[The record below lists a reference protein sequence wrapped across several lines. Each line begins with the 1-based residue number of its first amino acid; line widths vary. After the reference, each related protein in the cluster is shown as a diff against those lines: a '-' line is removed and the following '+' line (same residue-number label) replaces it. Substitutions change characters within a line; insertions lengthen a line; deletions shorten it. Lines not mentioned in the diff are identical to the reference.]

1 MFGNRRSEIA
11 CISQAFAKIWPTN
24 GIVARSLIS
33 ALVASQLA
41 LINGAA
47 VAQTNYELRTLV
59 RSSGSS
65 GIPDIRIDLTK
76 PAAQKYAIVIGNGDY
91 DHIPD
96 LKNTVADAQL
106 VASYLRSIDYSVKE
120 LINLD
125 KEGFEAALR
134 GVLFEVSPG
143 AEVVLYY
150 AGHGVQIGGN
160 NYIIPVDAD
169 LSTVYDLP
177 FESVSLRNIL
187 EIVGSRARASVLIL
201 DSCRDNPFHGKPSL
215 VGLSSTPSDA
225 QNGFT
230 PQNTPIN
237 SLLVFSTSPG
247 AVAFDGDGPNSPFT
261 TALVDVLSSSPEQ
274 SVDTLMKRVRHI
286 VYKETFGL
294 QVPWESSSLIEP
306 IVLASATLA
315 STPVVARRPE
325 TAIAPV
331 TLAANHSDQTDD
343 VMPAPD
349 DPLAPINISVQLE
362 PTILIG
368 PQLLE
373 KLNVADTSTVT
384 IQEMPQ
390 NGFLEL
396 QGTDQTRGLSLVT
409 VGQSALGQF
418 VYRRAADQ
426 IAAAEVQDMAV
437 QDSFKLVV
445 NGAER
450 TVQISMSIDSCDFQ
464 AGDYL
469 DPDGVGI
476 SRYPNELE
484 PQAALVACQA
494 AVTRAPDVGRF
505 HYQLGRAHVALRN
518 SSAAEASFQKA
529 RELGHTRALNALGRI
544 EDAKVQETGGSDGTI
559 SDGAALAFYAAG
571 VARGDPFAFHSLG
584 RQLLLY
590 GQTESRRQQG
600 FSLLM
605 RSLELGHTFSMN
617 SLGFYFLDEDSDH
630 YDPERGLRFLRES
643 AKRDDIY
650 GFANLGFVAVTGA
663 GGTEVDLDAAFDWFQ
678 KAADQGHPTA
688 PSSLGRMYNN
698 GQIGGRSNYRKAI
711 QWYDVGLE
719 RGDAWGGANSA
730 WIIANIRPGGY
741 ALSDAAVRA
750 AKAASLNNQDA
761 AAAAFEVL
769 NDLPNSALD
778 AAAQS
783 LMNDLGEQLS
793 VDGDFGAASQAA
805 LDRVAVRYGRTIPS
819 DRIGRLTALSKA
831 FWEASKF
838 RVDLY

>member
-1 MFGNRRSEIA
+1 MFRVRFSDIGRKPL
-11 CISQAFAKIWPTN
+11 AFVKTWPTKKS
-24 GIVARSLIS
+24 VARILFS
-33 ALVASQLA
+33 ATFASHLA
-41 LINGAA
+41 LIGGAA
-47 VAQTNYELRTLV
+47 AAQSNYDLRTLV
-59 RSSGSS
+59 RSSGGS
-65 GIPDIRIDLTK
+65 GLPDIRIDLAK
-76 PAAQKYAIVIGNGDY
+76 PAEQKYAIVIGNGDY
-91 DHIPD
+91 DNIPD
-96 LKNTVADAQL
+96 LDNTVADAQL
-106 VASYLRSIDYSVKE
+106 VASYLRSINYTVKE

-143 AEVVLYY
+143 AEVVVYY

-177 FESVSLRNIL
+177 FESVSLNNVL
-187 EIVGSRARASVLIL
+187 EIVGSRSRSSVIIL
-201 DSCRDNPFHGKPSL
+201 DSCRNNPFPDKPSL
-215 VGLSSTPSDA
+215 VGLNSTPMEA
-225 QNGFT
+225 KNGFT
-230 PQNTPIN
+230 PLNTPIN

-247 AVAFDGDGPNSPFT
+247 AVAFDGEGPNSPFT

-274 SVDTLMKRVRHI
+274 PVDTLMKRVRQI
-286 VYKETFGL
+286 VYEETFGL

-306 IVLASATLA
+306 IILASATLA
-315 STPVVARRPE
+315 LTPEIAREPK
-325 TAIAPV
+325 TDDAPV
-331 TLAANHSDQTDD
+331 ALAADQSDQTDGTAT
-343 VMPAPD
+343 APH
-349 DPLAPINISVQLE
+349 DPLAPISISVKLE

-373 KLNVADTSTVT
+373 QLNVADTSSVT

-396 QGTDQTRGLSLVT
+396 AGTEQTRGLSLVPVAQT
-409 VGQSALGQF
+409 ALSKF
-418 VYRRAADQ
+418 VYRRASDQ
-426 IAAAEVQDMAV
+426 IAAAEVPDMVV
-437 QDSFKLVV
+437 QDSFKLAV
-445 NGAER
+445 NGTER
-450 TVQISMSIDSCDFQ
+450 TVQVSMSIDSCDFQ

-476 SRYPNELE
+476 ARFPNELE
-484 PQAALVACQA
+484 PQAALLACQE
-494 AVTRAPDVGRF
+494 AVARSPDVGRF
-505 HYQLGRAHVALRN
+505 HYQLGRAQVALRDR
-518 SSAAEASFQKA
+518 SAAEASFQRA
-529 RELGHTRALNALGRI
+529 LELGHSRALNALGRI
-544 EDAKVQETGGSDGTI
+544 EDAKVQETGGSEGTI
-559 SDGAALAFYAAG
+559 SNGAALAYYAAG
-571 VARGDPFAFHSLG
+571 VERGDPFAFHSLG
-584 RQLLLY
+584 RQLLLH

-600 FSLLM
+600 FDLLM

-663 GGTEVDLDAAFDWFQ
+663 GGTEVDLDAAFEWFE

-698 GQIGGRSNYRKAI
+698 GQIGGRNDYKKAV

-730 WIIANIRPGGY
+730 WIIANVRPGGY
-741 ALSDAAVRA
+741 SLSDAAVRA
-750 AKAASLNNQDA
+750 AKAASLKNQDA

-793 VDGDFGAASQAA
+793 VDGAFGAASQAA
-805 LDRVAVRYGRTIPS
+805 LDRVAAKYGKTIPG
-819 DRIGRLTALSKA
+819 DRIGRLTALSTVY
-831 FWEASKF
+831 WETSKF